1 MHLRLPDFRVATS
14 CKTVNYG
21 LQSVIRKLQPAF
33 IIAVF
38 GLMFSGCVST
48 TDYDAMKADINQL
61 KKDGSDLNNELASAK
76 KLLSGAAK
84 EESFIAI
91 RESQLSMYSQISEI
105 SKELQVLK
113 GRFEENKFSADKA
126 LRDAFIEK
134 ELLRSQINS
143 IELRIKEINEKIGRG
158 IEAKASQPE
167 QKTATETADT
177 ETAEQKIIE
186 NEDPKKAYEAA
197 YDLLKNKKYK
207 PARDSLIA
215 FLKKFPKDNLAG
227 NAQFWLGETYYA
239 EKDFEGAILAYEI
252 CIKNYPK
259 NDKTPAALLKQGLAF
274 IEIGDKKTAKVI
286 FEKLTEKHP
295 ASKEAEAAKKELAA
309 LAIKTPSKPQK
320 THKKK

>member
-1 MHLRLPDFRVATS
+1 MHLRLYNFAII
-14 CKTVNYG
+14 
-21 LQSVIRKLQPAF
+21 LSVLGVI
-33 IIAVF
+33 
-38 GLMFSGCVST
+38 FSGCVST

-76 KLLSGAAK
+76 KLLAGAAK
-84 EESFIAI
+84 EESFSAI

-113 GRFEENKFSADKA
+113 GRFEENKFSSDKA

-143 IELRIKEINEKIGRG
+143 LELRIKEINDKFAKG
-158 IEAKASQPE
+158 IEPRTVQPE
-167 QKTATETADT
+167 QKTDTETTET
-177 ETAEQKIIE
+177 ETAEQKTIE
-186 NEDPKKAYEAA
+186 KEDPKKAYEAA
-197 YDLLKNKKYK
+197 YDLLKNKRYK

-227 NAQFWLGETYYA
+227 NAQFWLGEIYYA

-286 FEKLTEKHP
+286 FEKLTEKYP

-320 THKKK
+320 AHKKK